1 MRCSTFVSIN
11 TFSNFSS
18 SSSSSFFFVRFV
30 QYSFYSDKLDYF
42 TDWLTGKQ
50 RGKKEVPSSTIKDS
64 SPPPPPPSGASASSS
79 TDLVTHLTSS
89 SNVEMPSSSSTT
101 TSSSSHLPMSSSS
114 SSGLIYLQPEFA
126 VFTRSIAECNIHE
139 LIRQPKGVDKNEW
152 IANNI
157 VAFFNHVNSLY
168 NVLCDFCTPTTCPS
182 MIGPQNSVYCWIDEK
197 NKKIKHSAPQYIE
210 LSMVFIQKTLSD
222 ETIFPTRLDQQ
233 FPLYF
238 DSLVRKMVRLLFHA
252 VAHIYAVHYRQ
263 LIELQL
269 HPHLNSFFL
278 HFISFLITSNIIS
291 SDYSTVQ
298 TTTTTTNLSSTTSF
312 NLPGSTDAREFRT
325 ELESLDVLYQLLA
338 NQWRHSYGQTCAQRR
353 KAAQHE

>member
-1 MRCSTFVSIN
+1 MCCSTFGSIN
-11 TFSNFSS
+11 IYFDISTRKSLSS
-18 SSSSSFFFVRFV
+18 LFFIRFLNSS
-30 QYSFYSDKLDYF
+30 YSDKLEYF

-50 RGKKEVPSSTIKDS
+50 RGKKEVPTSTGKDS
-64 SPPPPPPSGASASSS
+64 SPPPSE
-79 TDLVTHLTSS
+79 LVTNSTSTT
-89 SNVEMPSSSSTT
+89 SNIEMPSSSSHHPLS
-101 TSSSSHLPMSSSS
+101 TSSN
-114 SSGLIYLQPEFA
+114 LIYLQPDLA
-126 VFTRSIAECNIHE
+126 VFTRAIAECNIHE
-139 LIRQPKGVDKNEW
+139 LIRQPMGVDKNEW

-168 NVLCDFCTPTTCPS
+168 NVMCDFCTPTTCPL
-182 MIGPQNSVYCWIDEK
+182 MTGPQNSVYYWIDEK

-252 VAHIYAVHYRQ
+252 VAHLYAVHYRQ
-263 LIELQL
+263 LIDLQL

-298 TTTTTTNLSSTTSF
+298 TTSNPNGSSTL

-338 NQWRHSYGQTCAQRR
+338 NQWRHSYGQSCAQRR